1 MIVVSIQ
8 WDTDDQEQLKKLPST
23 MHAIDDVDFEY
34 AKDWLYR
41 KYKTNV
47 KSFHVLQRGLSKQE
61 DNNDQN
67 Y

>member
-8 WDTDDQEQLKKLPST
+8 WDTDDQEQLKKLPNT

-34 AKDWLYR
+34 VKDWLYR

-47 KSFHVLQRGLSKQE
+47 KSFHVLQRSLSK
-61 DNNDQN
+61 
-67 Y
+67 

>member
-8 WDTDDQEQLKKLPST
+8 WDTDDRETLKKLPST

-41 KYKTNV
+41 KI
-47 KSFHVLQRGLSKQE
+47 
-61 DNNDQN
+61 
-67 Y
+67 